1 MNATRPQSSMLLNV
15 NDPIQVH
22 LLVETALGD
31 SKEFE
36 ILSPEEVDEL
46 KKQCR
51 ALSQR
56 IDQTRQNLAIQS
68 KYRDA
73 AISMAK
79 LYSSSD
85 KKSTDSGDARPKQR
99 RSLLGRNSGSDHV
112 KEADMERIAS
122 ERKCEELAQE
132 LWNLEKRLM
141 EPQKRLLQHT
151 AGILQMTH
159 RGPVTTPKTN
169 GAAQQ

>member
-1 MNATRPQSSMLLNV
+1 MLLNV

-68 KYRDA
+68 KYLDA

-85 KKSTDSGDARPKQR
+85 NADTRPKQR
-99 RSLLGRNSGSDHV
+99 RSLLGSRGSNSDQV

-122 ERKCEELAQE
+122 ER
-132 LWNLEKRLM
+132 R
-141 EPQKRLLQHT
+141 
-151 AGILQMTH
+151 
-159 RGPVTTPKTN
+159 
-169 GAAQQ
+169 

>member
-1 MNATRPQSSMLLNV
+1 MNVARPQSSMLLNA

-79 LYSSSD
+79 LYSSTD
-85 KKSTDSGDARPKQR
+85 KSKSGESPGAKPKHR
-99 RSLLGRNSGSDHV
+99 RSLLGSRGGNADQV
-112 KEADMERIAS
+112 KEIELERQAI

-132 LWNLEKRLM
+132 LFHLEKR
-141 EPQKRLLQHT
+141 
-151 AGILQMTH
+151 
-159 RGPVTTPKTN
+159 
-169 GAAQQ
+169 

>member
-1 MNATRPQSSMLLNV
+1 MLLNV

-31 SKEFE
+31 SKTFE

-51 ALSQR
+51 ALTQR
-56 IDQTRQNLAIQS
+56 IEQTRQNLAIQS

-79 LYSSSD
+79 LYSGSD
-85 KKSTDSGDARPKQR
+85 KRSTDTTNAQPKQR
-99 RSLLGRNSGSDHV
+99 RSLLGRNSN
-112 KEADMERIAS
+112 S
-122 ERKCEELAQE
+122 E
-132 LWNLEKRLM
+132 
-141 EPQKRLLQHT
+141 
-151 AGILQMTH
+151 
-159 RGPVTTPKTN
+159 
-169 GAAQQ
+169 